1 MHSKTP
7 LQALRVAAASHCKQV
22 RTNLAGLLDDLG
34 HPIFA
39 IDEAGAFTY
48 LNLAACHALGQG
60 RARLLG
66 AKAAGLQGHGQSVF
80 LHGREYLVQLSS
92 EPNAEGERVGHLLD
106 MTDLRNTELACA
118 LSDKRLEMLVR
129 NLPLMLHAH
138 DESGG
143 IVFWSQ
149 ECERVLGYTAQE
161 AIGDPAFYER
171 LYPDPVYRALVLAD
185 GVEPD
190 PAGGREVVMR
200 AADGSDRT
208 IVWTTVPQ
216 ALPMPGCTAWQTGVD
231 KTAQKAAEAA
241 LAEAERQVNALFLAS
256 PMGMHLYRLEPDG
269 DLVFA
274 GANPAADTILHRD
287 HSRLTG
293 QPVETAFPE
302 LAGSEAAE
310 RFRRACRFGEAWKA
324 DHFDYQGEQASGAYE
339 LHCFQTVPGACACM
353 FLDQTEHKR
362 LETRLRMQALYDPLT
377 GVANRSLCVE
387 RIDTALQRAKRR
399 PDYHYAVILIDLD
412 RFKNINDTQG
422 HTVGDAVLVEIAARL
437 RACVRE
443 LDTVARMGGDEFVIV
458 MEEFDSYKRPIQAIK
473 RIREELRLPVRVQEL
488 ELSVTASVGLAL
500 GQTPAASAE
509 EVLRNANLAMHR
521 AKAMGRN
528 RVKSFTQSL
537 LTQTVR
543 VVRLENEM
551 DRAIAR
557 GEFFLEFQPIIQLG
571 KTEQL
576 FGFEALAR
584 WRHPERGLI
593 MPNEFIPI
601 AEDSGKVVELGY
613 WALREGSRILNAW
626 RGRYP
631 HLADAMLS
639 VNLSPQQVPKPDFLP
654 RMREILNETGL
665 PARNLKLEVTE
676 TALMQSGASVLNKLT
691 ELRDMG
697 VTFSVDDFGTGYSSL
712 AYLTRLPL
720 DHLKIDLSFVRMLES
735 GKENLEIVRAIIQLA
750 TSLRMDVVAEGV
762 ETLSQQG
769 ILQGLGCEYFQGY
782 LFARPL
788 PEGKAEEFLRRFD
801 TALAGGGKPAACRL
815 PE

>member
-1 MHSKTP
+1 
-7 LQALRVAAASHCKQV
+7 
-22 RTNLAGLLDDLG
+22 
-34 HPIFA
+34 
-39 IDEAGAFTY
+39 
-48 LNLAACHALGQG
+48 
-60 RARLLG
+60 
-66 AKAAGLQGHGQSVF
+66 
-80 LHGREYLVQLSS
+80 
-92 EPNAEGERVGHLLD
+92 
-106 MTDLRNTELACA
+106 
-118 LSDKRLEMLVR
+118 
-129 NLPLMLHAH
+129 
-138 DESGG
+138 
-143 IVFWSQ
+143 
-149 ECERVLGYTAQE
+149 
-161 AIGDPAFYER
+161 
-171 LYPDPVYRALVLAD
+171 
-185 GVEPD
+185 
-190 PAGGREVVMR
+190 MR

-377 GVANRSLCVE
+377 GVPTVAVRGAHRHRVAARQAPPGLSLRGHPHRPGPFQE
-387 RIDTALQRAKRR
+387 HQRHPGPHR
-399 PDYHYAVILIDLD
+399 
-412 RFKNINDTQG
+412 
-422 HTVGDAVLVEIAARL
+422 GDAVLVEIAARL

-528 RVKSFTQSL
+528 RVKSFTQ
-537 LTQTVR
+537 
-543 VVRLENEM
+543 
-551 DRAIAR
+551 
-557 GEFFLEFQPIIQLG
+557 
-571 KTEQL
+571 
-576 FGFEALAR
+576 
-584 WRHPERGLI
+584 
-593 MPNEFIPI
+593 
-601 AEDSGKVVELGY
+601 
-613 WALREGSRILNAW
+613 
-626 RGRYP
+626 
-631 HLADAMLS
+631 
-639 VNLSPQQVPKPDFLP
+639 
-654 RMREILNETGL
+654 
-665 PARNLKLEVTE
+665 
-676 TALMQSGASVLNKLT
+676 
-691 ELRDMG
+691 
-697 VTFSVDDFGTGYSSL
+697 
-712 AYLTRLPL
+712 
-720 DHLKIDLSFVRMLES
+720 
-735 GKENLEIVRAIIQLA
+735 
-750 TSLRMDVVAEGV
+750 
-762 ETLSQQG
+762 
-769 ILQGLGCEYFQGY
+769 
-782 LFARPL
+782 
-788 PEGKAEEFLRRFD
+788 
-801 TALAGGGKPAACRL
+801 
-815 PE
+815 